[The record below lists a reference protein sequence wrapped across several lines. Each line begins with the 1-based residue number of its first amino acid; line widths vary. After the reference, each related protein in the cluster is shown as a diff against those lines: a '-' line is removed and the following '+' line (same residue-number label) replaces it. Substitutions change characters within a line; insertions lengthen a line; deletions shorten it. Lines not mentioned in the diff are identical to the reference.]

1 MRALFNNIRFYILLI
16 STLLLG
22 GIILYSVTSFNST
35 TLQLIRINQLT
46 SFASLIYLYLA
57 LLPSPLFA
65 VFPHFPLR
73 DKITKARR
81 ALGVS
86 AFFFGLIHALIAFFG
101 QLQGFEGLSF
111 LTSRYLIALFLGF
124 LALQILAILALT
136 SFDKMIAKM
145 TFPKWKR
152 LHRLIYVAG
161 ILILIHTFMLGTH
174 YADLS
179 ETIPQFTFILFSTL
193 LLLEAIKIDG
203 IVRKKYSVQFPLG
216 VTSGFT
222 LGIIGILYFFS
233 FLSQQG
239 VSLGIHSQHI
249 QIAKEAQQS
258 TIKSSNPAL
267 TGDRSKRYTVG
278 MRQENALSPNVPTA
292 LQFIIHDASNGL
304 PTLLYSRVYEKLMHL
319 IIVDESLTYFEHIHP
334 EQNMNIFTITTTF
347 PENGRYHLYTDFQ
360 PLGAIE
366 QQMGFTLTVG
376 EEGNKKPLTT
386 EKYSDE
392 VDGYIVALQ
401 KDEFRAKELSLG
413 NKKIVFTIK
422 DKNENPITSL
432 KPYLASFGHL
442 VMINTST
449 YDYLHVHP
457 FSLIAPQKEATS
469 GPTVE
474 FLPLGLYGPIKPGIY
489 RVFAQFN
496 PDNKLITTDF
506 TIRVQ

>member
-1 MRALFNNIRFYILLI
+1 MKALLNNIRFYILLL
-16 STLLLG
+16 STLLLC
-22 GIILYSVTSFNST
+22 GIILYSVTSYNTS

-81 ALGVS
+81 AVGVS
-86 AFFFGLIHALIAFFG
+86 AFFFGLIHALVAFFG
-101 QLQGFEGLSF
+101 QLGGFEGLPF
-111 LTSRYLIALFLGF
+111 LTTRYLLALFLGF
-124 LALQILAILALT
+124 LALQILCVLALT
-136 SFDKMIAKM
+136 SFDSIIAKM

-152 LHRLIYVAG
+152 LHRLIYIAC
-161 ILILIHTFMLGTH
+161 ILILIHTLMLGTH

-179 ETIPQFTFILFSTL
+179 GIIPQVTFILLSTL
-193 LLLEAIKIDG
+193 FLLEAIRIDG
-203 IVRKKYSVQFPLG
+203 ILRKKNPVHFPLG
-216 VTSGFT
+216 ITSGFT
-222 LGIIGILYFFS
+222 LGIIGVLYFFS

-249 QIAKEAQQS
+249 QIARESQQNI
-258 TIKSSNPAL
+258 IKNSNPAL
-267 TGDRSKRYTVG
+267 SGDRSKRYTVG
-278 MRQENALSPNVPTA
+278 LLKDDVLSPNTPTS
-292 LQFIIHDASNGL
+292 LQFVIYDATNGL

-334 EQNMNIFTITTTF
+334 EQNTNIFTIKTTF

-366 QQMGFTLTVG
+366 QQMAFTLTVG
-376 EEGNKKPLTT
+376 EESNEKPVTT

-392 VDGYIVALQ
+392 VEGYVVELQ
-401 KDEFRAKELSLG
+401 KGEFKAKDLSQG
-413 NKKIVFTIK
+413 NKKMVFTIK
-422 DKNENPITSL
+422 DANGNPITSL
-432 KPYLASFGHL
+432 RPYLASFGHL

-457 FSLIAPQKEATS
+457 FSLIAPQKDATG
-469 GPTVE
+469 GPRVE